1 MNTNSP
7 QPLEVHVQ
15 VFIHPGESN
24 GDFHFESTDI
34 PMGLKNH
41 LYFRNFG
48 YPGFYVHYDIQ
59 GTDYVF
65 PDAKM
70 AGDYLNEAL
79 FCHAQTMCPTTKS
92 VWGQFTAIEVL
103 PGGKT
108 LVVHNKNDAKNN
120 FAYALRVTKDNGSNY
135 LPLDPG
141 GTNWNGSLALNKST
155 LTVAAFAGAV
165 VGVLATLGVQAFLA
179 G

>member
-1 MNTNSP
+1 M
-7 QPLEVHVQ
+7 
-15 VFIHPGESN
+15 
-24 GDFHFESTDI
+24 
-34 PMGLKNH
+34 
-41 LYFRNFG
+41 
-48 YPGFYVHYDIQ
+48 
-59 GTDYVF
+59 F

-70 AGDYLNEAL
+70 TTDYLNEAL
-79 FCHAQTMCPTTKS
+79 FCHAHTMCPTTKS

-108 LVVHNKNDAKNN
+108 LVVHNKNNARNN

-135 LPLDPG
+135 LALDPG

-155 LTVAAFAGAV
+155 LTVAAIGGAV